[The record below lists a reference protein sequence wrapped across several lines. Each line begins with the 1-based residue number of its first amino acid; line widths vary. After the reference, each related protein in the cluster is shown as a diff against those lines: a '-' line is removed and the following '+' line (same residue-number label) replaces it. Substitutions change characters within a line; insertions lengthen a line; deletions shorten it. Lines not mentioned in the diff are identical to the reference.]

1 MPGLQ
6 RVIASRHSSGAT
18 GNSVGTSWQASCLT
32 YSPTSKCIHNGDRH
46 PFAPHPLGNN
56 LSTFRICPSS
66 DAPKPQ
72 AGAHLDAEVR
82 RVQRGRRAHQ
92 GAQLARLARR
102 RTLLLDRQQRACARP
117 RHRAAPG
124 PPRPACP
131 RGSRPRRSAARPR
144 RSRRPRAAA
153 PVACVTGCRVSVSSP
168 LLGADKGSTML
179 SASMYRTAAR
189 HSGRHARAGNCLD
202 ERSVGEGSQ
211 VRAPAHRRRANVRAH
226 VPASALLTLAG
237 CTGTRTGRAR
247 APHRLSPAPNS
258 VMTPA
263 WPAGVSSAQPDSVSA
278 QHAREPR
285 VRPLAPCTKQRSP
298 PSSAT
303 PAV

>member
-102 RTLLLDRQQRACARP
+102 RTLLLDRQQLREA
-117 RHRAAPG
+117 G
-124 PPRPACP
+124 Q
-131 RGSRPRRSAARPR
+131 RGSRARVRVRATARRRVRHGQHAH
-144 RSRRPRAAA
+144 AAA
-153 PVACVTGCRVSVSSP
+153 GHVGQRRGRVEADALELP
-168 LLGADKGSTML
+168 L
-179 SASMYRTAAR
+179 
-189 HSGRHARAGNCLD
+189 
-202 ERSVGEGSQ
+202 
-211 VRAPAHRRRANVRAH
+211 
-226 VPASALLTLAG
+226 
-237 CTGTRTGRAR
+237 
-247 APHRLSPAPNS
+247 LSPA
-258 VMTPA
+258 
-263 WPAGVSSAQPDSVSA
+263 
-278 QHAREPR
+278 
-285 VRPLAPCTKQRSP
+285 
-298 PSSAT
+298 
-303 PAV
+303 

>member
-1 MPGLQ
+1 
-6 RVIASRHSSGAT
+6 
-18 GNSVGTSWQASCLT
+18 
-32 YSPTSKCIHNGDRH
+32 
-46 PFAPHPLGNN
+46 
-56 LSTFRICPSS
+56 
-66 DAPKPQ
+66 
-72 AGAHLDAEVR
+72 
-82 RVQRGRRAHQ
+82 
-92 GAQLARLARR
+92 
-102 RTLLLDRQQRACARP
+102 
-117 RHRAAPG
+117 
-124 PPRPACP
+124 
-131 RGSRPRRSAARPR
+131 
-144 RSRRPRAAA
+144 
-153 PVACVTGCRVSVSSP
+153 
-168 LLGADKGSTML
+168 ML